1 MRNRMLVLAA
11 AVLGLTASSAFAA
24 DLGVR
29 APVTPAPVATTWTG
43 FYAGLNAGGGWANVS
58 SDNVSSDLSGF
69 VGGGQLGYNWESG
82 NWLLGIEGDFQG
94 SAQSTSDSA
103 TILGIPFTVDQD
115 LQWFATLRGRLGYV
129 SGPWLFYVTG
139 GAAWVNYKLTVS
151 APGGSVDDET
161 TKAAWTVGGGVEWMF
176 VPRWSAKLE
185 YLYIDTGETSVT
197 LFDVPFN
204 ARAKDNIVRVGV
216 NYHF

>member
-1 MRNRMLVLAA
+1 MRKRMLVLAA

-29 APVTPAPVATTWTG
+29 APPVTPAPVATTWTG

-94 SAQSTSDSA
+94 SSQSTSDTA
-103 TILGIPFTVDQD
+103 TIGVIPFSVDQ
-115 LQWFATLRGRLGYV
+115 
-129 SGPWLFYVTG
+129 
-139 GAAWVNYKLTVS
+139 
-151 APGGSVDDET
+151 
-161 TKAAWTVGGGVEWMF
+161 
-176 VPRWSAKLE
+176 
-185 YLYIDTGETSVT
+185 
-197 LFDVPFN
+197 
-204 ARAKDNIVRVGV
+204 
-216 NYHF
+216 